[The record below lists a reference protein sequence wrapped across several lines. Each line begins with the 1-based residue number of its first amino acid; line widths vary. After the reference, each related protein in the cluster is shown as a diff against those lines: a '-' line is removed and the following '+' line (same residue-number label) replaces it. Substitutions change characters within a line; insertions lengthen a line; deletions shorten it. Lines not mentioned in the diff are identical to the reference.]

1 MGLPYDTTIFH
12 WCSISLFK
20 GSLEKSI
27 DFPKEKFGL
36 YYFFY
41 NTPFFASKWDIFKF
55 DLKHWVN
62 NSVPGHSDWLM
73 WFLIIIC
80 SILVQSS
87 DWLMRFLII
96 ICSILVQSSDWLMQF
111 LIIICSVFGQN
122 FMSEIEWVKEI
133 LQSKI

>member
-1 MGLPYDTTIFH
+1 MLR
-12 WCSISLFK
+12 
-20 GSLEKSI
+20 
-27 DFPKEKFGL
+27 FPAKTFE
-36 YYFFY
+36 
-41 NTPFFASKWDIFKF
+41 
-55 DLKHWVN
+55 
-62 NSVPGHSDWLM
+62 SDWLLR
-73 WFLIIIC
+73 FLILIIIC
-80 SILVQSS
+80 SIFVQSS